1 MLDVQK
7 FKKYMT
13 DDEFISFLII
23 YNKVLRRQ
31 KNLITEEE
39 FNILKGFLNR
49 FNVTEWKR
57 FKKVV
62 SS

>member
-23 YNKVLRRQ
+23 YNKVARKQNLVTEQ
-31 KNLITEEE
+31 EFQLLKN
-39 FNILKGFLNR
+39 FMNR

-57 FKKVV
+57 FKKAVQQ
-62 SS
+62 